1 MKTIVSI
8 SGTSRPGNYTSFALA
23 VVNAR
28 LREDGAEVT
37 TFDARELELSF
48 PGQPS
53 TTDAKRM
60 RDAIIAADAVVIASP
75 EYHGTFA
82 AMTKLIIENL
92 GYPSVLEGKPMSLL
106 GVASG
111 RIGAIKT
118 LEQLRGVCAHVGAI
132 VLPGAVSVAGIGQA
146 FNKQGICTDK
156 DVETMLHTLA
166 DTTLRYIDQ
175 YICPRQILEAQIRKT
190 EDSDEPW
197 ATTL

>member
-8 SGTSRPGNYTSFALA
+8 SGTSRPGNYTFFALD
-23 VVNAR
+23 VVNER
-28 LREDGAEVT
+28 FREDGAEVT
-37 TFDARELELSF
+37 TFDARELSLNF
-48 PGQPS
+48 PGQPA
-53 TTDAKRM
+53 TTDAKRL
-60 RDAIIAADAVVIASP
+60 RDAIAAADTVVIASP

-92 GYPSVLEGKPMSLL
+92 GFPSALEGKPMSLL

-132 VLPGAVSVAGIGQA
+132 VLPGAVSVAGIRQA
-146 FNKQGICTDK
+146 FDEEGNCRDE
-156 DVETMLHTLA
+156 DVKAMLHSLA
-166 DTTLRYIDQ
+166 DNTLSYIDQ